1 MTAQVDLWYVRTDAV
16 DAAVAQRCHDLL
28 DASERERHA
37 RFVFAQHRHEYLVTR
52 GLARGVL
59 ARYLERSPGALSFRR
74 TEYGRPVLDDA
85 GDLRFN
91 LTNCVDFV
99 ACAVV
104 RGREIGI
111 DAEPL
116 ARGDDV
122 LGVAEVVFTPF
133 ERKRLS
139 ELPLPACRRRA
150 VELWTQKE
158 AYMKARGLGMSLPAD
173 RFEVE
178 CSDGARPALRFLPP
192 IDDVPGRW
200 ALETLKIEGHLVSV
214 CVEVDTDREVA
225 IVPRA
230 ADMGSLLSG
239 K

>member
-1 MTAQVDLWYVRTDAV
+1 MTAQVDLWWVRTEAA
-16 DAAVAQRCHDLL
+16 DAAVAQKCHDLL
-28 DASERERHA
+28 DVTERERHA
-37 RFVFAQHRHEYLVTR
+37 RFVFDQHRHEYLITR

-74 TEYGRPVLDDA
+74 TEHGRPILDDA

-116 ARGDDV
+116 ARGDEV

-139 ELPLPACRRRA
+139 ELPLLASRRRA

-178 CSDGARPALRFLPP
+178 CSEGARPALRFLPP
-192 IDDVPGRW
+192 IEDVPSRW
-200 ALETLKIEGHLVSV
+200 VLETLEIEGHLVSL
-214 CVEVDTDREVA
+214 CVEVGAGQEIEIVSRE
-225 IVPRA
+225 
-230 ADMGSLLSG
+230 ADLGSLLSG
-239 K
+239 T